1 MEFQQALD
9 DFLLYLEVEQNYSH
23 NTISSYESDLIIFL
37 GFLQDHK
44 RSTVLEDLTPSL
56 VRRFIQ
62 NQTLKRHIQPRT
74 MRRRIS
80 SLKSFCQFCLKEQM
94 MSADFM
100 AGIKSPKMDTRLPVY
115 MNLEEVKKLFSY
127 LEQDERSLSLRNEAI
142 FKLLATTGMR
152 RQELIDLSWE
162 QIDLYNET
170 VLVYG
175 KGKKERLLPLHS
187 IMIPLLKRYKASLP
201 KHQTHPLEQWLSS

>member
-23 NTISSYESDLIIFL
+23 NTLSSYESDLTIFL

-44 RSTVLEDLTPSL
+44 RSTILEDLTPSL

-62 NQTLKRHIQPRT
+62 DQTLKKHVKPRT

-94 MSADFM
+94 MSSDFM
-100 AGIKSPKMDTRLPVY
+100 AGIQSPKMDTKLPVY
-115 MNLEEVKKLFSY
+115 MNLEEVQKLFSF
-127 LEQDERSLSLRNEAI
+127 LEQDERPLSLRNEAI
-142 FKLLATTGMR
+142 FKSLATTGMR
-152 RQELIDLSWE
+152 RQELIDLTWE

-170 VLVYG
+170 ILVYG
-175 KGKKERLLPLHS
+175 KVKRNAFSPS
-187 IMIPLLKRYKASLP
+187 IPSWFLY
-201 KHQTHPLEQWLSS
+201 